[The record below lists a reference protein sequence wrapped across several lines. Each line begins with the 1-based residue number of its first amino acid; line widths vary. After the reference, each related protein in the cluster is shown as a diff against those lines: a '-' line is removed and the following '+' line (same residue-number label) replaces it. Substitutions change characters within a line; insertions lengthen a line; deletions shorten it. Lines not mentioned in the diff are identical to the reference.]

1 MRCSSFLKIYE
12 IYFGLLVFWMV
23 PNFIEGQVSSSVLST
38 GKWER
43 ALIPFWKTDT
53 IYNEIIQPIKD
64 QSSLPVGNLL
74 FQAKEVISVT
84 DGYQKKEFQKGK
96 DWKYKRGKIVIP
108 KGSEIPYFNREDLI
122 YRDKKEGVSMKS
134 SLPDKYILF
143 SENGLLQSRQLA
155 VTYVKKR
162 KSQWK
167 GRIQN
172 IARNQL
178 VQTLLKL
185 KEGKTVKIVFYGDS
199 IETGANS
206 SSTLG
211 QSPFLPT
218 WPELIVYN
226 LRNNYSGAIEYSNKS
241 KGGMKASWGVEN
253 ADKLVNPENPDL
265 VIIGFGMN
273 DGSVGISPRKFTN
286 QLQSIVNSIK
296 RENPQCEFILITP
309 MIPNPDAIQSG
320 IQKKYRKP
328 IFDLQKKGVAIADL
342 TSVHEELLLHKSY
355 QDMTGNNVN
364 HPNDYL
370 ARWYA
375 QVISALLI
383 EK

>member
-1 MRCSSFLKIYE
+1 MRYSSFLKIYKF
-12 IYFGLLVFWMV
+12 YFGLLVFWML
-23 PNFIEGQVSSSVLST
+23 PSLLEAQVSSSVLST
-38 GKWER
+38 GEWER

-64 QSSLPVGNLL
+64 ESSLPLGNLL
-74 FQAKEVISVT
+74 FQAKKVISVT
-84 DGYQKKEFQKGK
+84 DGYQKKEYQKGK
-96 DWKYKRGKIVIP
+96 DWKYKMGKIVIP
-108 KGSEIPYFNREDLI
+108 KGSEIPYFNQEDLI
-122 YRDKKEGVSMKS
+122 YSDKKEGISMKS

-155 VTYVKKR
+155 VTYVKK
-162 KSQWK
+162 KQSEWK
-167 GRIQN
+167 VEIQN
-172 IARNQL
+172 IAKSQL
-178 VQTLLKL
+178 VLTLLKL
-185 KEGKTVKIVFYGDS
+185 RKGKPVKIVFFGDS

-206 SSTLG
+206 SSTLN

-218 WPELIVYN
+218 WPELIVFN
-226 LRNNYSGAIEYSNKS
+226 LRNTYPGVIEYSNKS

-253 ADKLVNPENPDL
+253 VDKLVNPENPDL
-265 VIIGFGMN
+265 VIVGFGMN
-273 DGSVGISPRKFTN
+273 DGSAGVNPTKFTY
-286 QLQSIVNSIK
+286 QIQSIVNSIK

-309 MIPNPDAIQSG
+309 MIPNPVAIQSG
-320 IQKKYRKP
+320 IQKKYRDP
-328 IFDLQKKGVAIADL
+328 IFGLQKKGIAIADL
-342 TSVHEELLLHKSY
+342 TSVHEEFLHHKSY